1 MILPKQLAEL
11 VVFAGCARLEF
22 AQGQSVVNLE
32 IGCTVAQ
39 LLNLEVV
46 GNRADF
52 DAHIV
57 DPVRIHTAAND
68 VVGSV
73 VVGPSDSKTTL
84 KEVVAVLVVQRVL
97 QQCYSTLEKM
107 RLCRMLVV
115 QWRKILVNPRRKHF
129 GFQRRETLS
138 PPTSK

>member
-1 MILPKQLAEL
+1 MIPPKQWAEL
-11 VVFAGCARLEF
+11 VVFAECARLEF
-22 AQGQSVVNLE
+22 AQGQSVVDLE
-32 IGCTVAQ
+32 IGHTVAQ

-68 VVGSV
+68 VLVSVV
-73 VVGPSDSKTTL
+73 VVGPSDSKMIL

-97 QQCYSTLEKM
+97 QQCY
-107 RLCRMLVV
+107 
-115 QWRKILVNPRRKHF
+115 
-129 GFQRRETLS
+129 
-138 PPTSK
+138 